1 MDYQQH
7 STNQKMNE
15 KGPGSF
21 VFVELSQEQ
30 ETEEHMDT
38 SDDPVVVTHDD
49 VSSKTYFFSFSRGT
63 SLKWKTKSTNVQKHQ
78 LPLSFSSRG
87 DGVTSAFSKL
97 RPIWISHLYYFFP
110 KMGKLK

>member
-7 STNQKMNE
+7 STNQINE
-15 KGPGSF
+15 TGPGSF

-30 ETEEHMDT
+30 KTEEQMDT

-63 SLKWKTKSTNVQKHQ
+63 SLEAKTKSTNFQKYQ
-78 LPLSFSSRG
+78 FPLSF
-87 DGVTSAFSKL
+87 L
-97 RPIWISHLYYFFP
+97 W
-110 KMGKLK
+110 